1 MLSRAFNVA
10 ALVTRIGELK
20 ARLSLAAVRQAGVTT
35 IGYAAAA
42 LLAVAAVCGFLG
54 AGYIALSR
62 LLGPAE
68 ALAVI
73 SGVGLGISALV
84 LLATYLYSR
93 TNAGKDLRVQI
104 SDEEKLLRS
113 AVGMTEPDK
122 NASGDKE
129 RPVSDSSAQ
138 AFSNVDPVV
147 IAAAG
152 FAVAGLL
159 GPARLIRV
167 MRFTIGIGSAAALIN
182 RAMRER
188 QNAHDKSESRPAPTP
203 ASKTPTPTPT
213 AVKRKTPD
221 NGAVLKKSEAKIAVS
236 RR

>member
-42 LLAVAAVCGFLG
+42 LLAVAALCGFLG

-93 TNAGKDLRVQI
+93 TKAGNDLRLEI
-104 SDEEKLLRS
+104 SEEEKLLRS

-122 NASGDKE
+122 KASGEKE
-129 RPVSDSSAQ
+129 QSVSDSSSH

-167 MRFTIGIGSAAALIN
+167 IRFTLGVGSAAALIN
-182 RAMRER
+182 RALRER
-188 QNAHDKSESRPAPTP
+188 QNAHEEAENGPAPAP
-203 ASKTPTPTPT
+203 APESKTPRPTS
-213 AVKRKTPD
+213 VKRKIPD
-221 NGAVLKKSEAKIAVS
+221 NGAVARKPGGEVATS